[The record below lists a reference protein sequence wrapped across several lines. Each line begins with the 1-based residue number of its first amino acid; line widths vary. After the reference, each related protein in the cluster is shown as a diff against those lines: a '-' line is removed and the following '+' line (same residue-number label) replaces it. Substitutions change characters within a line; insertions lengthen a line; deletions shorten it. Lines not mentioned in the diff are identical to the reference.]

1 MSKILKIATNRS
13 LILVDEFPK
22 SWINFQLFKFLSDLN
37 YSNGVAIFGSLITH
51 LKSDAF
57 I

>member
-22 SWINFQLFKFLSDLN
+22 SLINLQLFKFLSDLN

-51 LKSDAF
+51 LKSDSF